1 MESTAIETALEKLR
15 PGLVADGFDLR
26 LQTIGDD
33 GSVEIALEAKPD
45 ACLECL
51 VPDAILVQVIE
62 SAIRDQ
68 QGSVEKVILT
78 KLGFEDIA
86 EH

>member
-1 MESTAIETALEKLR
+1 MESTAVETALEKLR
-15 PGLVADGFDLR
+15 PGLAADGFDLR
-26 LQTIGDD
+26 LQNIGAD

-78 KLGFEDIA
+78 KLGFENIT